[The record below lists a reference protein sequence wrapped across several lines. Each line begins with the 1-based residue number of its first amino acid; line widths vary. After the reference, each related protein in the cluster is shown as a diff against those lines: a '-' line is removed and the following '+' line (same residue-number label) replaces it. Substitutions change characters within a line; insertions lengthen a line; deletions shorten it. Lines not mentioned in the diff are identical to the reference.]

1 MGASP
6 TRIDPARV
14 LLGDQP
20 GPELEQIVQ
29 CLKEY
34 NVSATVADTAAE
46 ALTCCEQQDIQL
58 LVSERTLPDMDGFD
72 FFRQIK
78 ESSRSKD
85 LPIIVLTR
93 EVDLDERIKSMSPD
107 VDDYILKPFYPEE
120 VAARINTV
128 LQESL
133 RSADGSLYADCA
145 LSGRLDDFNLL
156 SLLRLLVRGKKTGRI
171 QLTVGPQ
178 PGHVLINNGSIWDAR
193 WEKERGESALIK
205 LLLQSSGG
213 FHVQLQPEI
222 LEECSIPYP
231 AAKVLQWSAELREAS
246 RLLTALIPSLE
257 TAVCAATTDSQPRE
271 LSEQESG
278 WIRHLQHPQT
288 VASLLHQLET
298 AGQTLTTCRRL
309 LEKGLI
315 GIADAAAERPTDT
328 PQSTIKRSKDRQSLL
343 TVFFRKR
350 SHKPSQN
357 Y

>member
-6 TRIDPARV
+6 TRIDSTRV
-14 LLGDQP
+14 LLVDQP

-34 NVSATVADTAAE
+34 NVTAAVTDTAAE
-46 ALTCCEQQDIQL
+46 ALICCEQQDIQL

-72 FFRQIK
+72 FFRQVR
-78 ESSRSKD
+78 ETARSKD

-93 EVDLDERIKSMSPD
+93 EIDLDERIKSMSQD

-133 RSADGSLYADCA
+133 QSADGSLNAGCP
-145 LSGRLDDFNLL
+145 LTGRLEDINLL
-156 SLLRLLVRGKKTGRI
+156 CLLQLLVRTKKTGRI
-171 QLTVGPQ
+171 LLSVDPP
-178 PGHVLINNGSIWDAR
+178 PGHIVIKDGSIWDAQ
-193 WEKERGESALIK
+193 WDQDRGENALIK
-205 LLLQSSGG
+205 LLLQSGG
-213 FHVQLQPEI
+213 DFRVQLLPEI
-222 LEECSIPYP
+222 LEEGAIPYP
-231 AAKVLQWSAELREAS
+231 AAEVLRWSAELLDAS
-246 RLLTALIPSLE
+246 RRLTALIPSLE
-257 TAVCAATTDSQPRE
+257 TAVSSTEAALQSRE

-298 AGQTLTTCRRL
+298 AGQTLAFCQSL

-315 GIADAAAERPTDT
+315 GITDAAAERPTDR
-328 PQSTIKRSKDRQSLL
+328 PQSTAKRSKDRQSLL

-357 Y
+357 